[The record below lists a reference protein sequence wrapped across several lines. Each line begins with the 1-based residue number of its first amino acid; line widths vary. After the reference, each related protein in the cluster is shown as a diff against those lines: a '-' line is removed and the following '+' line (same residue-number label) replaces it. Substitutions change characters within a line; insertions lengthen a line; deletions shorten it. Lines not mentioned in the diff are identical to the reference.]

1 MPPRTAAV
9 TLTNLSFS
17 WPDGSVVLDQVSGTF
32 GSGRTGLVG
41 ANGVG
46 KSTLLRLAAGRL
58 RPTSGS
64 VVTSGVVDYL
74 PQNLAATGATA
85 AGATLADLL
94 GVAPVL
100 AALRA
105 IEEGDVDPARFE
117 TVGDAWDV
125 EERSLAALAEAGL
138 AIDGLDRPVATL
150 SGGETVLA
158 ALVGIAV
165 RAADVV
171 LLDDP
176 TNNLDG
182 PSRERLVALLAR
194 WRATL
199 VVVSHDT
206 GLLDTMDETVE
217 LRDGGLRVFGGPYQ
231 HYTAQV
237 AAEQDAARQ
246 ALRTAEQVLAT
257 ERRQRQQLER
267 RVAHAERSGRTD
279 RANRRFVP
287 AAIDMRVNAAQKSA
301 GARRGQADAKIAAAQ
316 AAVADAEAAVRDD
329 GRVVIDLPDPQVPA
343 GRRVATLTGTDG
355 RTHIVAGPERVA
367 LCGPNGVGKTT
378 LLRRLL
384 GGVSPGRSGG
394 TDDRDP
400 REAAAGSGPASP
412 TGAGPE
418 ASLHVDRVGFLPQ
431 LLDGLDDDATVLA
444 AVRAAAPTAAPGEV
458 RRRLARFHLRGD
470 QVDRPVGSL
479 SGGERFR
486 VAMARLL
493 LAEPPADLLVLD
505 EPTNSLDLVT
515 KAQLVDALSAWRGAL
530 LVVSHDRGFL
540 DQLDLD
546 VELTLDAAGALTASL
561 TPSGPAGP
569 G

>member
-9 TLTNLSFS
+9 TLSNLSFA
-17 WPDGSVVLDQVSGTF
+17 WPDGRIVLDRVSGTF

-46 KSTLLRLAAGRL
+46 KSTLLRLVAGRL
-58 RPTSGS
+58 RPTGGS
-64 VVTSGVVDYL
+64 IVTSGVVDWL
-74 PQNLAATGATA
+74 PQNLAGTG
-85 AGATLADLL
+85 GATLADLL

-100 AALRA
+100 AALQA
-105 IEEGDVDPARFE
+105 IEHGDVDPAHFE

-138 AIDGLDRPVATL
+138 TVDRLDRPVATL

-171 LLDDP
+171 LLDEP
-176 TNNLDG
+176 TNNLDEA
-182 PSRERLVALLAR
+182 SRERLVALLAR

-217 LRDGGLRVFGGPYQ
+217 LRGGGLRVFGGPYQ
-231 HYTAQV
+231 QYTAQV
-237 AAEQDAARQ
+237 AAEQDTARQ
-246 ALRTAEQVLAT
+246 ALRTAEQALAT
-257 ERRQRQQLER
+257 ERRQRQQLEQ

-279 RANRRFVP
+279 RANRRYVP

-301 GARRGQADAKIAAAQ
+301 GARRGEADAKVTAAQ

-329 GRVVIDLPDPQVPA
+329 DRVVIDLPDPQVPA
-343 GRRVATLTGTDG
+343 SRRIAALTGSDG
-355 RTHIVAGPERVA
+355 RSHIIAGPERVA
-367 LCGPNGVGKTT
+367 LSGPNGVGKTT

-384 GGVSPGRSGG
+384 AATDPSGRPAQPPV
-394 TDDRDP
+394 R
-400 REAAAGSGPASP
+400 PASRR
-412 TGAGPE
+412 AGEPGPVAE
-418 ASLHVDRVGFLPQ
+418 RYVDRVGYLPQ
-431 LLDGLDDDATVLA
+431 FLDGLDDDATVLA
-444 AVRAAAPTAAPGEV
+444 SVRAAAPTVAPGEV

-486 VAMARLL
+486 VATARLL

-546 VELTLDAAGALTASL
+546 VELALDAAGVL
-561 TPSGPAGP
+561 TPSAGPAGQA
-569 G
+569 

>member
-1 MPPRTAAV
+1 MPPRTAVV
-9 TLTNLSFS
+9 TLSNLSFA
-17 WPDGSVVLDQVSGTF
+17 WPDGSIVLDQVSGTF
-32 GSGRTGLVG
+32 GSGRSGLVG

-46 KSTLLRLAAGRL
+46 KSTLLRLVAGRL
-58 RPTSGS
+58 RPTGGS
-64 VVTSGVVDYL
+64 IVTSGVVDYL
-74 PQNLAATGATA
+74 PQNLAATGASAT
-85 AGATLADLL
+85 GATLADLM

-105 IEEGDVDPARFE
+105 IEHGDVDPAHFE

-138 AIDGLDRPVATL
+138 TVDRLDRPVATL

-158 ALVGIAV
+158 ALVGVVV

-171 LLDDP
+171 LLDEP
-176 TNNLDG
+176 TNNLDE

-206 GLLDTMDETVE
+206 ALLDTMDETVE
-217 LRDGGLRVFGGPYQ
+217 LRRPSTPHRGGLRVFGGPYQ

-237 AAEQDAARQ
+237 VAEQDAARQ
-246 ALRTAEQVLAT
+246 ALRTAEQALAT
-257 ERRQRQQLER
+257 ERRQRQQLEQ

-279 RANRRFVP
+279 RTNRRFVP

-301 GARRGQADAKIAAAQ
+301 GARRGEADAKVAAAQ

-329 GRVVIDLPDPQVPA
+329 DRVFIDLPDPQVPA
-343 GRRVATLTGTDG
+343 GRRIAALTGTDG
-355 RTHIVAGPERVA
+355 RTHIIAGPERVA

-378 LLRRLL
+378 LLRRLIT
-384 GGVSPGRSGG
+384 GEGASTAPGATPASGAPPL
-394 TDDRDP
+394 D
-400 REAAAGSGPASP
+400 SGPV
-412 TGAGPE
+412 GE
-418 ASLHVDRVGFLPQ
+418 AHVHRVGYLPQ

-444 AVRAAAPTAAPGEV
+444 AVRAAAPTVAPGEV

-470 QVDRPVGSL
+470 QVDRLVGSL

-486 VAMARLL
+486 VATARLL

-515 KAQLVDALSAWRGAL
+515 TAQLVDALSAWRGAL

-540 DQLDLD
+540 DQLGLDLT
-546 VELTLDAAGALTASL
+546 LTLDAAGVL
-561 TPSGPAGP
+561 TPAAGPTGPA
-569 G
+569 

>member
-9 TLTNLSFS
+9 TLSNLTFA

-41 ANGVG
+41 ANGTG
-46 KSTLLRLAAGRL
+46 KSTLLRLVAGRL

-74 PQNLAATGATA
+74 PQDLAATGATT

-105 IEEGDVDPARFE
+105 IEHGDADPAHFE

-138 AIDGLDRPVATL
+138 TVDRLDRPVATL

-158 ALVGIAV
+158 ALVGIVV

-171 LLDDP
+171 LLDEP
-176 TNNLDG
+176 TNNLDA
-182 PSRERLVALLAR
+182 PSRERLVTLLAR

-206 GLLDTMDETVE
+206 DLLDTMDETVE
-217 LRDGGLRVFGGPYQ
+217 LRDGGLRVFGGAYG
-231 HYTAQV
+231 HYTAQIAV
-237 AAEQDAARQ
+237 EQDAARQ
-246 ALRTAEQVLAT
+246 ALRTAEQALAT
-257 ERRQRQQLER
+257 ERRQRQQLEQ

-301 GARRGQADAKIAAAQ
+301 GARRGQADAKVAAAQ
-316 AAVADAEAAVRDD
+316 AAVVDAEAAVRADD
-329 GRVVIDLPDPQVPA
+329 RVVIDLPDPRVPA
-343 GRRVATLTGTDG
+343 GRRIAALTGTDA
-355 RTHIVAGPERVA
+355 RSHIIAGPERVA
-367 LCGPNGVGKTT
+367 LSGPNGVGKTT
-378 LLRRLL
+378 LLRCLL
-384 GGVSPGRSGG
+384 ADEGRSTERG
-394 TDDRDP
+394 TKPEVRP
-400 REAAAGSGPASP
+400 SSGASSLV
-412 TGAGPE
+412 GPGPVAE
-418 ASLHVDRVGFLPQ
+418 LYVDRVGYLPQ

-444 AVRAAAPTAAPGEV
+444 AVRAAAPTVAPGEV

-470 QVDRPVGSL
+470 QVDRLVGSL

-486 VAMARLL
+486 VAMARLM

-515 KAQLVDALSAWRGAL
+515 QAQLVDALGAWRGAL
-530 LVVSHDRGFL
+530 LVVSHDRAFL

-546 VELTLDAAGALTASL
+546 VELTLDAAGVL
-561 TPSGPAGP
+561 TPATSGHR
-569 G
+569 